1 MTQDIDWF
9 QLQTKTSHP
18 HATPKRNISTAMG
31 PTPEAARAHFRAVGK
46 TLVEYNYEALVLS
59 PTGVSPAPYELQVT
73 RTHVILSESTAEG
86 VRQTRLRLSDG
97 ALLRGDHPADDRVFA
112 HFLGMVHQVQAAL
125 EKNEI
130 TINTQR
136 DGEM

>member
-1 MTQDIDWF
+1 MTQDIDWH
-9 QLQTKTSHP
+9 QLQKKTAISQVSAGGTMAKAVLP
-18 HATPKRNISTAMG
+18 TPK
-31 PTPEAARAHFRAVGK
+31 EAIAHFRAVGK

-73 RTHVILSESTAEG
+73 RSHVILSESTAEG

-136 DGEM
+136 DEEM